1 MASGQATAGPVSR
14 LGWFDDASVMAY
26 LRWPMPNLHVV
37 VASTR
42 PGRGGLAVGKWFEE
56 RAREHG
62 GFDVAFVDLAEVNLP
77 FLDEP
82 KHPRFKDYTQEHTK
96 KWSAI
101 VSAADAFVFVTPEYN
116 YGMPATLLNALDFLF
131 REWNYKPAA
140 FVSYGGV
147 SGGTRSQQMAK
158 LVITSL
164 RMMPIPEAVTIPFYE
179 RAMKGGV
186 FTGDEI
192 QAKSAKGMLDEL
204 LRWTNALRPMRG

>member
-1 MASGQATAGPVSR
+1 MP
-14 LGWFDDASVMAY
+14 Y
-26 LRWPMPNLHVV
+26 LRWLMPSLHVV
-37 VASTR
+37 VVSTR
-42 PGRGGLAVGKWFEE
+42 PGRGGLAVGKWFDA

-62 GFDVAFVDLAEVNLP
+62 GFDVTLVDLAEVSLP
-77 FLDEP
+77 LLDEP
-82 KHPRFKDYTQEHTK
+82 KHPRFQDYTQEHTK

-101 VSAADAFVFVTPEYN
+101 VSASDAFVFVTPEYN
-116 YGMPATLLNALDFLF
+116 YGMAPSLLNALDFLF

-179 RAMKGGV
+179 RAMKGGEFV
-186 FTGDEI
+186 GDEL
-192 QAKSAKGMLDEL
+192 QAKAAKGMLDEL
-204 LRWTNALRPMRG
+204 LRWTNALLPMRRA

>member
-1 MASGQATAGPVSR
+1 MR
-14 LGWFDDASVMAY
+14 LGWFDGWSLLPY
-26 LRWPMPNLHVV
+26 LRGLMPSLHVV
-37 VASTR
+37 VVSTR

-56 RAREHG
+56 RAREHA
-62 GFDVAFVDLAEVNLP
+62 GFDVTLVDLAEVNLP
-77 FLDEP
+77 LLDEP
-82 KHPRFKDYTQEHTK
+82 KHPRFQDYTHEHTK

-116 YGMPATLLNALDFLF
+116 YGMAPTLLNALDFLF

-186 FTGDEI
+186 FAGDEI
-192 QAKSAKGMLDEL
+192 QAKAAKGMLDEL

>member
-1 MASGQATAGPVSR
+1 
-14 LGWFDDASVMAY
+14 
-26 LRWPMPNLHVV
+26 MPSLHVV
-37 VASTR
+37 VVSTR

-56 RAREHG
+56 RARQHG
-62 GFDVAFVDLAEVNLP
+62 GFDVTLVDLAEVNLP
-77 FLDEP
+77 LLDEP
-82 KHPRFKDYTQEHTK
+82 KHPRFQDYTQEHTK

-116 YGMPATLLNALDFLF
+116 YGMAPTLLNALDFLF

-147 SGGTRSQQMAK
+147 SGGMRSQQMAK

-164 RMMPIPEAVTIPFYE
+164 RMMPIPEAVAIQYYE
-179 RAMKGGV
+179 RSLKDGV
-186 FTGDEI
+186 FTGDEA
-192 QAKSAKGMLDEL
+192 QAKAAKGMLDEL